1 MSVCMLAAN
10 VLSAWSSAKMA
21 NSAENNGE
29 TLLFPYME
37 FDHDSSGAYDPSTG
51 RFTCPVSGFYFT
63 YFSVRI
69 DIRERDH
76 QECQLR
82 LASNIDHMQ
91 VSATACACT

>member
-1 MSVCMLAAN
+1 MLAAN
-10 VLSAWSSAKMA
+10 VLSAWSSAKTA

-29 TLLFPYME
+29 TLLFPYMW
-37 FDHDSSGAYDPSTG
+37 FDHGGSGAYDPSTG